1 MDETM
6 KEDFIA
12 RSFTVNGIVQGIGFR
27 PFVYRLAHHYSL
39 KGEIFNTTTGVS
51 LHVEGLEGDIDAFS
65 RELNEKRPPLAYI
78 TEISSKSVP
87 VRNFKEFTIANSI
100 NRETFST
107 LISPDI
113 SICKD
118 CLREMLD
125 PEDRRYRYPFI
136 NCTNCGP
143 RYTIINNI
151 PYDRPYTSMGKFS
164 MCARCQAEYDDPGNR
179 RFHAQPN
186 ACWEC
191 GPQVGLYDNR
201 RNSIETI
208 DPIKHAVELLKM
220 GNILA
225 IKGLGGFHLVVDAE
239 NGEAVSLL
247 RERKQRE
254 EKPFAIMSYD
264 VEHTRNYAHVDK
276 VEEEL
281 LTSLQRPIVFLRKR
295 HPNRIA
301 GNVAP
306 RNNYFGVMLPYTPLH
321 YLVVQHDF
329 NALVMTS
336 GNISEEPIAIDNDE
350 AFDRLSNIAD
360 FFLIH
365 NRDIYLR
372 SDDSILRRAA
382 DATRVIRR
390 SRGYVPM
397 PVFLKGEVPQTL
409 ACGAELKNTICL
421 TKGDKAYL
429 SQHIGDM
436 ENLASYEFFRMTIKH
451 MKQILRID
459 PEIIAYDLH
468 PDYFSTRY
476 AEEQTDIKKI
486 QVQHHHA
493 HIVSCMTENGLQG
506 DVIGLSFDGTGY
518 GSDGRIWGGEVLVAD
533 EKGFTRAATISYTP
547 MPGGAAAI
555 KEPWRMAISYL
566 YQAYGEG
573 LWDLGLPIIREI
585 GEKRIETIIEM
596 ISKGINSPLTSSL
609 GRLFDGIAALTGIRT
624 KVFFEGQAAMDLEMT
639 ADQITE
645 AYYYYEWNPGEYY
658 WIMPQTVVRG
668 VVEDILKGIRPSE
681 ISAKF
686 HCTLI
691 RLFTDICEV
700 VSKDKDIKRVVM
712 SGGVFQNSILLSG
725 LIKALEAR
733 GLRVFSH
740 RIVPTND
747 GGICLGQ
754 AMVAAAIAQ
763 R

>member
-1 MDETM
+1 MGEAM
-6 KEDFIA
+6 KNDFIA

-27 PFVYRLAHHYSL
+27 PFVYRLALHYGL
-39 KGEIFNTTTGVS
+39 KGEISNTTTGVS
-51 LHVEGLEGDIDAFS
+51 LHVEGLEGDIESFS
-65 RELNEKRPPLAYI
+65 RDLNEKRPPLAYI
-78 TEISSKSVP
+78 TEILSRSVP
-87 VRNFKEFTIANSI
+87 VRNFKEFAIAKSI
-100 NRETFST
+100 NRDAFST

-151 PYDRPYTSMGKFS
+151 PYDRPYTSMAKFY

-191 GPQVGLYDNR
+191 GPQVRLYDNR
-201 RNSIETI
+201 RNSVETI
-208 DPIKHAVELLKM
+208 DPIRQAIELLKM
-220 GNILA
+220 GKILA

-239 NGEAVSLL
+239 NGEAVALL

-264 VEHTRNYAHVDK
+264 VENIRKYAYVDPA
-276 VEEEL
+276 EEEL
-281 LTSLQRPIVFLRKR
+281 LISVQRPIVLLRKR

-301 GNVAP
+301 GKVAP
-306 RNNYFGVMLPYTPLH
+306 RNRYFGVMLPYTPLH
-321 YLVVQHDF
+321 YLIVQDDF
-329 NALVMTS
+329 TALVMTS
-336 GNISEEPIAIDNDE
+336 GNISDEPIAIDNDE

-397 PVFLKGEVPQTL
+397 PVFLKGEIPPIL

-429 SQHIGDM
+429 SQHIGDL
-436 ENLASYEFFRMTIKH
+436 ETLASYEFFQMTIRH
-451 MKQILRID
+451 LKQILHID

-468 PDYFSTRY
+468 PDYLSTRY
-476 AEEQTDIKKI
+476 AEEQADIKKI

-493 HIVSCMTENGLQG
+493 HMVSCMVENSLEG

-518 GSDGRIWGGEVLVAD
+518 GLDGTIWGGEVLIGD

-555 KEPWRMAISYL
+555 KEPWRMGISYL
-566 YQAYGEG
+566 YETYGEG

-585 GEKRIETIIEM
+585 GEKKIETIVEM

-609 GRLFDGIAALTGIRT
+609 GRFFDGIAALTGIRS

-645 AYYYYEWNPGEYY
+645 SYYDYEWKSGEYY
-658 WIMPQTVVRG
+658 RIMPQPVIRG
-668 VVEDILKGIRPSE
+668 VVEDILKGILPSE

-700 VSKDKDIKRVVM
+700 ISKERDIKRVVM

-733 GLRVFSH
+733 GLQVFSH

-754 AMVAAAIAQ
+754 AMVAAVIA
-763 R
+763 RR